1 MASEKRHA
9 YSLDAASATA
19 EGGLSMKKRIACP
32 ECNGNGRI
40 TLARMYNDYCG
51 IGCKQCDHCGGKG
64 FLEVPMTNSDSIK
77 ATDNELATMLHAV
90 KMGYAPWCDYH
101 CENEGDDGCDNCIKK
116 WLQQPAEEG

>member
-1 MASEKRHA
+1 
-9 YSLDAASATA
+9 
-19 EGGLSMKKRIACP
+19 MKKRIACP

-64 FLEVPMTNSDSIK
+64 FLEVPMTNADRIRAMSDE
-77 ATDNELATMLHAV
+77 ELAIFVDEPTM
-90 KMGYAPWCDYH
+90 
-101 CENEGDDGCDNCIKK
+101 CEGHEIGDCMSKDCKKCILE